1 MTKAAAKHNKEKFWG
16 TVLLSNEERERE
28 RRERDYIYV
37 NYFIT
42 RSLIHSQ
49 PGSRPSRRL
58 TSHTWQI
65 RGSLSN
71 QSVWV
76 FQESHPIFIQNVVNN
91 TDAPENGEVEVFI
104 NRSCQTELRQLQV
117 CSCSG
122 RLSHRR
128 PGTLLFNLC
137 FPWPNRLTPL
147 GEGLYFN
154 KATKAPTLG
163 PSTPAGCLLECLECR
178 VYHQQEVMSWPA
190 SPSLICQSPWQAREG
205 GREGDA
211 LGSLGHGVRRRKEGG
226 SRGWLAEGERK
237 LPDKQS
243 TAP

>member
-58 TSHTWQI
+58 TAHTWQI

-163 PSTPAGCLLECLECR
+163 ASTPAGCTECTISKKSCPGQPL
-178 VYHQQEVMSWPA
+178 QA
-190 SPSLICQSPWQAREG
+190 SFVKVCGEPAREG
-205 GREGDA
+205 GRATRWAAWAMEA
-211 LGSLGHGVRRRKEGG
+211 EEERREKRVAG
-226 SRGWLAEGERK
+226 
-237 LPDKQS
+237 
-243 TAP
+243 